1 MPTTSKNPLDDLSP
15 AAQQRRQKT
24 LARMEKAG
32 AFLLAPGL
40 VLAPK
45 KKKRRRRKKTTKES
59 HSASAASST
68 SRRRKASSSPRGARK
83 SKPEKKPASDDKK
96 KKDTSIPLA
105 FEGEAD
111 GGADEIVAT
120 AELEPWARIGTLRIA
135 CQVLEKDGDD
145 LSWQFEL
152 ADLWFR

>member
-24 LARMEKAG
+24 RARMERAG

-40 VLAPK
+40 VRAPK
-45 KKKRRRRKKTTKES
+45 KKKRRRRKKTAKES
-59 HSASAASST
+59 HSAKPP
-68 SRRRKASSSPRGARK
+68 RKASSSPRGARK
-83 SKPEKKPASDDKK
+83 RKPEKKPAGGDKK
-96 KKDTSIPLA
+96 KKGTSIPLA
-105 FEGEAD
+105 IEEEAD
-111 GGADEIVAT
+111 GGADEIAAT
-120 AELEPWARIGTLRIA
+120 AELEPWSRSGTLRIA

>member
-1 MPTTSKNPLDDLSP
+1 MPRTSKNPLDDLSP

-24 LARMEKAG
+24 RARMEKAG

-40 VLAPK
+40 VKK
-45 KKKRRRRKKTTKES
+45 KKKRRRKKKTTKES
-59 HSASAASST
+59 HSAKPP
-68 SRRRKASSSPRGARK
+68 RKASSSPRGARK
-83 SKPEKKPASDDKK
+83 RKPEKKPVGDDKK

-105 FEGEAD
+105 FEVEAD
-111 GGADEIVAT
+111 GGADEMVAT

-152 ADLWFR
+152 ADLWFQ

>member
-1 MPTTSKNPLDDLSP
+1 MSRATP

-24 LARMEKAG
+24 RARMEKAG

-40 VLAPK
+40 VRAP
-45 KKKRRRRKKTTKES
+45 KKKRRRRKKKTTNES
-59 HSASAASST
+59 HSA
-68 SRRRKASSSPRGARK
+68 RPRKASSSPRGARK
-83 SKPEKKPASDDKK
+83 SKPEKKPAGDDKK

-105 FEGEAD
+105 FEVEAD
-111 GGADEIVAT
+111 GGADEMVAT

-152 ADLWFR
+152 ADLWFQ

>member
-1 MPTTSKNPLDDLSP
+1 MSP
-15 AAQQRRQKT
+15 AAQQRREKT
-24 LARMEKAG
+24 RARMEKAG

-40 VLAPK
+40 VRAPK
-45 KKKRRRRKKTTKES
+45 KKKRRRRKKPTNES
-59 HSASAASST
+59 NSAKPP
-68 SRRRKASSSPRGARK
+68 RKASSSPRGARK
-83 SKPEKKPASDDKK
+83 SKPEKKPAGDDK

-111 GGADEIVAT
+111 GGADEMVAT

>member
-1 MPTTSKNPLDDLSP
+1 MPTTSQNPLDDLSP
-15 AAQQRRQKT
+15 AAQQRREKT

-40 VLAPK
+40 VKAPK
-45 KKKRRRRKKTTKES
+45 KKKRRRKKTTKES
-59 HSASAASST
+59 HAA
-68 SRRRKASSSPRGARK
+68 RASSPRGARK
-83 SKPEKKPASDDKK
+83 SKPEKKPAGDDK

-111 GGADEIVAT
+111 GGADEMVAT

-135 CQVLEKDGDD
+135 CQVLEKDDDD

>member
-24 LARMEKAG
+24 RARMEKAG

-40 VLAPK
+40 VRAPK
-45 KKKRRRRKKTTKES
+45 KKKRRRRKKPTNES
-59 HSASAASST
+59 NSAKPP
-68 SRRRKASSSPRGARK
+68 RKASSSPRGARK
-83 SKPEKKPASDDKK
+83 SKPEKKPAGDDKK

-105 FEGEAD
+105 FEVEAD
-111 GGADEIVAT
+111 GGADEMVAT

-152 ADLWFR
+152 ADLWFQ

>member
-15 AAQQRRQKT
+15 AAQQRRERT
-24 LARMEKAG
+24 RARMERAG

-40 VLAPK
+40 VRAPK
-45 KKKRRRRKKTTKES
+45 KKKRRRRKKPTNES
-59 HSASAASST
+59 NSAKPP
-68 SRRRKASSSPRGARK
+68 RKASSSPRGARK
-83 SKPEKKPASDDKK
+83 SKPEKKPAGDDKK

-105 FEGEAD
+105 FEEEAD
-111 GGADEIVAT
+111 GGADEMVAT

-152 ADLWFR
+152 ADLWFQ

>member
-15 AAQQRRQKT
+15 AAQERRRKT

-40 VLAPK
+40 VKAP
-45 KKKRRRRKKTTKES
+45 KKKRRRRKKTTKEA
-59 HSASAASST
+59 HAA
-68 SRRRKASSSPRGARK
+68 RASSPRGARK
-83 SKPEKKPASDDKK
+83 SKPEKKPAGDDKK

-111 GGADEIVAT
+111 GGADEMVAT

>member
-1 MPTTSKNPLDDLSP
+1 MNLISLLLLSIVRRKSINTVHSGER
-15 AAQQRRQKT
+15 RRQ
-24 LARMEKAG
+24 
-32 AFLLAPGL
+32 
-40 VLAPK
+40 
-45 KKKRRRRKKTTKES
+45 
-59 HSASAASST
+59 
-68 SRRRKASSSPRGARK
+68 SPRSQPVIGARK

-105 FEGEAD
+105 FEEEAD

>member
-24 LARMEKAG
+24 RARMEKAG

-40 VLAPK
+40 VK

-59 HSASAASST
+59 HSAKPP
-68 SRRRKASSSPRGARK
+68 RKASSSPRGARK
-83 SKPEKKPASDDKK
+83 RKPEKKPAGDDK

-105 FEGEAD
+105 FEVEAD
-111 GGADEIVAT
+111 GGADEMVAT

-152 ADLWFR
+152 ADLWFQ

>member
-24 LARMEKAG
+24 RARMEKAG

-40 VLAPK
+40 VRAP
-45 KKKRRRRKKTTKES
+45 KKKRRRRRKKPTNES
-59 HSASAASST
+59 NSAKPP
-68 SRRRKASSSPRGARK
+68 RKASSSPRGARK
-83 SKPEKKPASDDKK
+83 SKPEKKPAGDDKK

-105 FEGEAD
+105 FEVEAD
-111 GGADEIVAT
+111 GGADEMVAT

-152 ADLWFR
+152 ADLWFQ

>member
-1 MPTTSKNPLDDLSP
+1 MPTTSQNPLDDLSP
-15 AAQQRRQKT
+15 AAQQRREKT

-40 VLAPK
+40 VKAPK
-45 KKKRRRRKKTTKES
+45 KKKRRRKKKPTNES
-59 HSASAASST
+59 HSAKT
-68 SRRRKASSSPRGARK
+68 GLRKASSSPRGARK
-83 SKPEKKPASDDKK
+83 SKPEKKPAGDDKK
-96 KKDTSIPLA
+96 KEKGVPLA
-105 FEGEAD
+105 FEEEAD

>member
-1 MPTTSKNPLDDLSP
+1 MPTTSQNPLDDLSP
-15 AAQQRRQKT
+15 AAQQRREKT

-40 VLAPK
+40 VKAPK
-45 KKKRRRRKKTTKES
+45 KKKRRRKKTTKES
-59 HSASAASST
+59 HAA
-68 SRRRKASSSPRGARK
+68 RASSPRGARK
-83 SKPEKKPASDDKK
+83 SKPEKKPAGDDKK

-105 FEGEAD
+105 FEVEAD

-135 CQVLEKDGDD
+135 CQVLEKDDDD

>member
-1 MPTTSKNPLDDLSP
+1 MPNPLDDLSP

-24 LARMEKAG
+24 RARMEKAG

-40 VLAPK
+40 VRAP
-45 KKKRRRRKKTTKES
+45 KKKRRRRKKKTTNES
-59 HSASAASST
+59 HSA
-68 SRRRKASSSPRGARK
+68 RPRKASSSPRGARK
-83 SKPEKKPASDDKK
+83 SKPEKKPAGDDKK

-105 FEGEAD
+105 FEVEAD
-111 GGADEIVAT
+111 GGADEMVAT
-120 AELEPWARIGTLRIA
+120 AGLEPWARIGTLRIA

-152 ADLWFR
+152 ADLWFQ

>member
-15 AAQQRRQKT
+15 AAQQRREKT
-24 LARMEKAG
+24 RARMERAG

-40 VLAPK
+40 VK

-59 HSASAASST
+59 HSAKPP
-68 SRRRKASSSPRGARK
+68 RKASSSPRGARK
-83 SKPEKKPASDDKK
+83 RKPEKKPAGDDKK

-105 FEGEAD
+105 FEEEAD
-111 GGADEIVAT
+111 GGADEMVAT

-135 CQVLEKDGDD
+135 CQVLEKDDDD

-152 ADLWFR
+152 ADLWFQ

>member
-1 MPTTSKNPLDDLSP
+1 MPNPLDDLSP

-24 LARMEKAG
+24 RARMEKAG

-40 VLAPK
+40 VRAP
-45 KKKRRRRKKTTKES
+45 KKKRRRRKKKTTNES
-59 HSASAASST
+59 HSA
-68 SRRRKASSSPRGARK
+68 RPRKASSSPRGARK
-83 SKPEKKPASDDKK
+83 SKPEKKPAGDDKK

-105 FEGEAD
+105 FEVEAD
-111 GGADEIVAT
+111 GGADEMVAT

-135 CQVLEKDGDD
+135 CQVLAKDGDD

-152 ADLWFR
+152 ADLWFQ

>member
-24 LARMEKAG
+24 RARMEKAG

-40 VLAPK
+40 VRAPK
-45 KKKRRRRKKTTKES
+45 KKKRRRRKKPTNES
-59 HSASAASST
+59 NSAKPP
-68 SRRRKASSSPRGARK
+68 RKASSSPRGARK
-83 SKPEKKPASDDKK
+83 SKPEKKLAGDDKK

-105 FEGEAD
+105 FEVEAD
-111 GGADEIVAT
+111 GGADEMVAT

-152 ADLWFR
+152 ADLWFQ

>member
-24 LARMEKAG
+24 RARMEKAG

-40 VLAPK
+40 VRAPK
-45 KKKRRRRKKTTKES
+45 KKKRRRRKKPTNES
-59 HSASAASST
+59 NSAKPP
-68 SRRRKASSSPRGARK
+68 RKASSSPRGARK
-83 SKPEKKPASDDKK
+83 SKPEKKPAGDDK

-105 FEGEAD
+105 FEEEAD
-111 GGADEIVAT
+111 GGADEMVAT

>member
-24 LARMEKAG
+24 RARMEKAG

-40 VLAPK
+40 VRAPK

-59 HSASAASST
+59 HSAKPP
-68 SRRRKASSSPRGARK
+68 RKASSSPRGARK
-83 SKPEKKPASDDKK
+83 SKPEKKPADDDK

-105 FEGEAD
+105 FEEEAD
-111 GGADEIVAT
+111 GGADEMVAT

>member
-1 MPTTSKNPLDDLSP
+1 M
-15 AAQQRRQKT
+15 
-24 LARMEKAG
+24 
-32 AFLLAPGL
+32 LAPGL
-40 VLAPK
+40 VKK
-45 KKKRRRRKKTTKES
+45 KKKRRKKKPTNES
-59 HSASAASST
+59 HSASAASSS

-83 SKPEKKPASDDKK
+83 SKPEKKPAGDDKK

-111 GGADEIVAT
+111 GGADEMVAT

>member
-15 AAQQRRQKT
+15 AAQQRRRET
-24 LARMEKAG
+24 RARMEKAG

-40 VLAPK
+40 VRAPK
-45 KKKRRRRKKTTKES
+45 KKKRRRKKKTTKES
-59 HSASAASST
+59 HSASRA
-68 SRRRKASSSPRGARK
+68 SSPRGARK
-83 SKPEKKPASDDKK
+83 SKPEKKPAGDDKK
-96 KKDTSIPLA
+96 EKGVPLA
-105 FEGEAD
+105 FEVEAD
-111 GGADEIVAT
+111 VGADEMVAT

>member
-1 MPTTSKNPLDDLSP
+1 MPTTSQNPLDDLSP
-15 AAQQRRQKT
+15 AAQQRREKT

-40 VLAPK
+40 VKAPK
-45 KKKRRRRKKTTKES
+45 KKKRRRKKTTKES
-59 HSASAASST
+59 HAA
-68 SRRRKASSSPRGARK
+68 RASSPRGARK
-83 SKPEKKPASDDKK
+83 SKPEKKPAGDDKK
-96 KKDTSIPLA
+96 KETDVPLA
-105 FEGEAD
+105 FEVEAD
-111 GGADEIVAT
+111 GGADEMVAT

-135 CQVLEKDGDD
+135 CQVLEKDDDD

>member
-15 AAQQRRQKT
+15 AAQQRREKT

-40 VLAPK
+40 VRAPK
-45 KKKRRRRKKTTKES
+45 KKKRRRKKTTKEA
-59 HSASAASST
+59 HAA
-68 SRRRKASSSPRGARK
+68 RASSPRGARK
-83 SKPEKKPASDDKK
+83 SKPEKKPAGDDK

-105 FEGEAD
+105 FEVEAD
-111 GGADEIVAT
+111 GGADEMVAT

>member
-40 VLAPK
+40 VRAPK
-45 KKKRRRRKKTTKES
+45 KKKRRRRKKPTNES
-59 HSASAASST
+59 NSAKPP
-68 SRRRKASSSPRGARK
+68 RKASSSPRGARK
-83 SKPEKKPASDDKK
+83 SKPEKKPAGDDKK

-105 FEGEAD
+105 FEVEAD
-111 GGADEIVAT
+111 GGADEMVAT

-152 ADLWFR
+152 ADLWFQ

>member
-1 MPTTSKNPLDDLSP
+1 MPNPLDDLSP
-15 AAQQRRQKT
+15 AAQQRRRET

-40 VLAPK
+40 VRAPK
-45 KKKRRRRKKTTKES
+45 KKKKRKNKPTNES
-59 HSASAASST
+59 HSARPRSHSA
-68 SRRRKASSSPRGARK
+68 RPRKASSSPRGARK
-83 SKPEKKPASDDKK
+83 SKPEKKPAGDDKK

>member
-15 AAQQRRQKT
+15 AAQQRREKT
-24 LARMEKAG
+24 RARMEKAG

-40 VLAPK
+40 VRAPK
-45 KKKRRRRKKTTKES
+45 KKKRRRRKKPTNES
-59 HSASAASST
+59 NSAKPP
-68 SRRRKASSSPRGARK
+68 RKASSSPRGARK
-83 SKPEKKPASDDKK
+83 SKPEKKPAGDDKK

-105 FEGEAD
+105 FEVEAD
-111 GGADEIVAT
+111 GGADEMVAT

-152 ADLWFR
+152 ADLWFQ

>member
-24 LARMEKAG
+24 RARMEKAG

-40 VLAPK
+40 VRAPK
-45 KKKRRRRKKTTKES
+45 KKKRRRRKKPTNES
-59 HSASAASST
+59 NSAKPP
-68 SRRRKASSSPRGARK
+68 RKASSSPRGARQ
-83 SKPEKKPASDDKK
+83 SKPEKKPAGDDKK

-105 FEGEAD
+105 FEVEAD
-111 GGADEIVAT
+111 GGADEMVAT

-152 ADLWFR
+152 ADLWFQ

>member
-1 MPTTSKNPLDDLSP
+1 MPNPLDDLSP

-24 LARMEKAG
+24 RARMEKAG

-40 VLAPK
+40 VKK
-45 KKKRRRRKKTTKES
+45 KKKRRKKKPTNES
-59 HSASAASST
+59 HSASAASSS

-83 SKPEKKPASDDKK
+83 SKPEKKPAGDDK

-105 FEGEAD
+105 FEVEAD
-111 GGADEIVAT
+111 GGADEMVAT

-135 CQVLEKDGDD
+135 CQVLEKDDDD

>member
-15 AAQQRRQKT
+15 AAQQRRRKT

-40 VLAPK
+40 VKAP
-45 KKKRRRRKKTTKES
+45 KKKRRRRKKKTTKES
-59 HSASAASST
+59 HAA
-68 SRRRKASSSPRGARK
+68 RASSPRGARK
-83 SKPEKKPASDDKK
+83 SKPEKKPTGDDKK

-105 FEGEAD
+105 FEVEAD
-111 GGADEIVAT
+111 GGADEMVAT

>member
-24 LARMEKAG
+24 RARMEKAG

-40 VLAPK
+40 VRAP
-45 KKKRRRRKKTTKES
+45 KKKRRRRKKKTTNES
-59 HSASAASST
+59 HSARP
-68 SRRRKASSSPRGARK
+68 RRASSSPRGARK
-83 SKPEKKPASDDKK
+83 SKPEKKPAGDDKK

-105 FEGEAD
+105 FEVEAD
-111 GGADEIVAT
+111 GGADEMVAT

-152 ADLWFR
+152 ADLWFQ

>member
-15 AAQQRRQKT
+15 AAQQRREKT
-24 LARMEKAG
+24 RARMERAG

-40 VLAPK
+40 VRAPK
-45 KKKRRRRKKTTKES
+45 KKKRRRRKKPTNES
-59 HSASAASST
+59 NSAKPP
-68 SRRRKASSSPRGARK
+68 RKASSSPRGARK
-83 SKPEKKPASDDKK
+83 SKPEKKPAGDDKK

-105 FEGEAD
+105 FEVEAD
-111 GGADEIVAT
+111 GGADEMVAT

>member
-24 LARMEKAG
+24 RARMEKAG

-40 VLAPK
+40 VRAPK
-45 KKKRRRRKKTTKES
+45 KKKRRRRKKPTNES
-59 HSASAASST
+59 NSAK
-68 SRRRKASSSPRGARK
+68 RPRKASSSPRGARK
-83 SKPEKKPASDDKK
+83 SKPAKKPAGDDKK

-105 FEGEAD
+105 FEVEAD
-111 GGADEIVAT
+111 GGADEMVAT

-152 ADLWFR
+152 ADLWFQ

>member
-15 AAQQRRQKT
+15 AAQQRREKT

-40 VLAPK
+40 VRAP

-59 HSASAASST
+59 HAA
-68 SRRRKASSSPRGARK
+68 RASSPRGARK
-83 SKPEKKPASDDKK
+83 SKPEKKPAGDDK

-105 FEGEAD
+105 FEVEAD

>member
-24 LARMEKAG
+24 RARMEKAG

-40 VLAPK
+40 VRAPK
-45 KKKRRRRKKTTKES
+45 KKKRRRRKKPTNES
-59 HSASAASST
+59 NSAKPP
-68 SRRRKASSSPRGARK
+68 RKASSSPRGARK
-83 SKPEKKPASDDKK
+83 SKPEKKPAGDDK

-105 FEGEAD
+105 FEVEAD
-111 GGADEIVAT
+111 GGADEMVAT

-152 ADLWFR
+152 ADLWFQ

>member
-24 LARMEKAG
+24 RARMEKAG

-40 VLAPK
+40 VRAPK
-45 KKKRRRRKKTTKES
+45 KKKRRRRKKPTNES
-59 HSASAASST
+59 NSAKPP
-68 SRRRKASSSPRGARK
+68 RKASSSPRGARK
-83 SKPEKKPASDDKK
+83 SKPEKKPAGDDKK

-105 FEGEAD
+105 FEVEAD
-111 GGADEIVAT
+111 GGADEMVAT

>member
-24 LARMEKAG
+24 RARMEKAG

-40 VLAPK
+40 VRAPK

-59 HSASAASST
+59 HSAKPP
-68 SRRRKASSSPRGARK
+68 RKASSSPRGARK
-83 SKPEKKPASDDKK
+83 SKPEKKPAGDDKK
-96 KKDTSIPLA
+96 EKGVPLA
-105 FEGEAD
+105 FEEEAD
-111 GGADEIVAT
+111 GGADEMVAT

>member
-15 AAQQRRQKT
+15 AAQQRREKT

-40 VLAPK
+40 VRAP

-59 HSASAASST
+59 HAA
-68 SRRRKASSSPRGARK
+68 RASSPRGARK
-83 SKPEKKPASDDKK
+83 SKPEKKPAGDDK

-105 FEGEAD
+105 FEVEAD
-111 GGADEIVAT
+111 GGADEMVAT

-135 CQVLEKDGDD
+135 CQVLEKDDDD

-152 ADLWFR
+152 VDLWFR

>member
-24 LARMEKAG
+24 RARMEKAG

-40 VLAPK
+40 VRAPK

-59 HSASAASST
+59 HSAKPP
-68 SRRRKASSSPRGARK
+68 RKASSSPRGARK
-83 SKPEKKPASDDKK
+83 RKPEKKPAGDDKK
-96 KKDTSIPLA
+96 KEKGVPLA
-105 FEGEAD
+105 FEEEAD
-111 GGADEIVAT
+111 GGADEMVAT

-135 CQVLEKDGDD
+135 CQVLEKDDDD